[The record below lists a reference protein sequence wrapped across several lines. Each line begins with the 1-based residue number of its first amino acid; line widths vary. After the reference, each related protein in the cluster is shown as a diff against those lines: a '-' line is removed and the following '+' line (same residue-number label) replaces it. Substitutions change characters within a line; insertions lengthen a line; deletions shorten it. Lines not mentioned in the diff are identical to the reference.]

1 MSINAIAAETLTVT
15 AADITADAITT
26 EKATETDAATAVK
39 VTAMEKVAVTAVKVT
54 GTETD
59 AATAAIRSNIDVA
72 SAGVHLGGI
81 AGSL

>member
-26 EKATETDAATAVK
+26 EKATETDAAMAV
-39 VTAMEKVAVTAVKVT
+39 
-54 GTETD
+54 
-59 AATAAIRSNIDVA
+59 IRSNTDVA